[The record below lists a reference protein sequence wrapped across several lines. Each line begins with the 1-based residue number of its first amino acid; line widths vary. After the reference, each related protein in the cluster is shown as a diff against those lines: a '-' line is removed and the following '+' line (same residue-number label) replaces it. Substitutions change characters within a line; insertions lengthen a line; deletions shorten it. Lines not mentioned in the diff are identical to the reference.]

1 MYIICCLKVLVLSLF
16 LLFTSKTNLAFSKN
30 TDKVP
35 PNSFEGL
42 VLRVKKGLNSF
53 TDCSVDTLLEHCDK
67 ETTKNFECF
76 RSLGECISLGFKTA
90 LLKEKVKEEKEAP
103 NTNDEVTLTEESGRC
118 VVFDKNECA
127 IRSFESHTDD
137 SDSKFLFN
145 CYGVL
150 GSMSFLG
157 RRYLAVITDAKKIGR
172 LLLEYDVYSITSQKL
187 IPLFHPVNLS
197 SEEREFLRVFNDFD
211 ISNNFYFSY
220 TYNLSNSLQLNLS
233 YKSHLIER
241 GLNNCEEWMIF
252 DPVLMDQK
260 YCYNFSHKMDLCAIN
275 EKCFN
280 LSLAVIHGYFSE
292 SALNV
297 SGRSMTFSLVSRRSR
312 FFSGTRYRKRG
323 ITGSGYVAN
332 DVETEQILHDWGVT
346 SSVSSFV
353 LMRGSIPIFWS
364 QDPNDS
370 FLIKPPIIYPHN
382 DPTNSSARAHFK
394 QMLSCYGAP
403 VVVLNLLSDNPYTE
417 EGNLS
422 QRYKNVVDEL
432 NSELPTFLKIMYFS
446 KNIKSLLEKGVAK
459 QMLKE
464 VVDVVLENIKLLHI
478 PKFKGMNGSFSS
490 DNSRGTNGD
499 VTNIETSSIGVFRD
513 FTNCDTAYNSA
524 STNVIV
530 PKTSNKD
537 IVLQT
542 GVIRVSCLDCLD
554 RTSSF
559 SKHLSLRIFKHQLEL
574 IGINVDYEQSTCLIS
589 NYTPKQVAFNT
600 AREQSIGSE
609 RSIDDILSRSGIEGN
624 TGSLR
629 EETIIASDYFGFNQ
643 VKGLLFELIKD
654 RYEQMC
660 DELSMQYAGSK
671 ALRKYEGRSRV
682 INMSRELF
690 TTVRRRYRSFFED
703 TKIQEQTNF
712 FLYSNVLSYYSQ
724 IGVNVVKNDLD
735 DLIHFKPIP
744 IEFNNTDA
752 LILALIVYKSRVMSL
767 KKNLMGLVSRESACR
782 FGGLEQ
788 LCTKDTPDV
797 TDATEDEIPS
807 SNTPNYD
814 FKHPVYS
821 DYFNLVLDKMIEFK
835 INTTRT
841 TDTSLI
847 SPIAT
852 NIDSTTANTNSEC
865 CSIHDKVEFK
875 KKALAIILTNYLTV
889 QDQKEIDYTDLSLYK
904 PAEKVIN
911 LINAEPIQKRSA
923 ELTSPSILTS
933 CSVPSDG
940 MRGVDDSSQSPYGLS
955 LKENRSDYAMFLMPT
970 YTYDKDQWSLEP
982 RCDINSLQKFIEIR
996 S

>member
-1 MYIICCLKVLVLSLF
+1 MCDYSVIKY
-16 LLFTSKTNLAFSKN
+16 
-30 TDKVP
+30 
-35 PNSFEGL
+35 
-42 VLRVKKGLNSF
+42 
-53 TDCSVDTLLEHCDK
+53 CSVYES
-67 ETTKNFECF
+67 NS
-76 RSLGECISLGFKTA
+76 R
-90 LLKEKVKEEKEAP
+90 
-103 NTNDEVTLTEESGRC
+103 VTLTEECGRC
-118 VVFDKNECA
+118 VVFEKNECT

-145 CYGVL
+145 CYGIL
-150 GSMSFLG
+150 GSISFLG
-157 RRYLAVITDAKKIGR
+157 RRYLVVIKDAKKCGR
-172 LLLEYDVYSITSQKL
+172 LLLEHDVYSITSQKL
-187 IPLFHPVNLS
+187 IPLFHPVSLS
-197 SEEREFLRVFNDFD
+197 SEERFFVRVFNDFD

-241 GLNNCEEWMIF
+241 GMKNGEEWMIF
-252 DPVLMDQK
+252 DPALMDQK
-260 YCYNFSHKMDLCAIN
+260 YCYNFTHKMDLCEIN
-275 EKCFN
+275 EQCFN

-292 SALNV
+292 SVLNL
-297 SGRSMTFSLVSRRSR
+297 SGRSMTFGLVSRRSR

-394 QMLSCYGAP
+394 QLLSCYGAP
-403 VVVLNLLSDNPYTE
+403 VVVLNLLSDNPLTE

-422 QRYKNVVDEL
+422 ERYKKVVDEL

-464 VVDVVLENIKLLHI
+464 VVDVVLENIKLLYI
-478 PKFKGMNGSFSS
+478 PKFTGRNGTFSA
-490 DNSRGTNGD
+490 DNSRNTSSD
-499 VTNIETSSIGVFRD
+499 IAVTNTETSSTSGFGECSNGNT
-513 FTNCDTAYNSA
+513 TNNTSST
-524 STNVIV
+524 STNT
-530 PKTSNKD
+530 PNTYNKRT
-537 IVLQT
+537 ILQT

-574 IGINVDYEQSTCLIS
+574 IGIKVNYEQSTCLIS
-589 NYTPKQVAFNT
+589 NYTPRQAAFNR

-609 RSIDDILSRSGIEGN
+609 SSLDYILSRSGSEGD
-624 TGSLR
+624 TSSLR
-629 EETIIASDYFGFNQ
+629 EEAIIASDYFGFNQ

-671 ALRKYEGRSRV
+671 ALRKYEGRSRFM
-682 INMSRELF
+682 NMSRELF

-712 FLYSNVLSYYSQ
+712 FLYSNVMSYYSQ
-724 IGVNVVKNDLD
+724 IGVNVVNNDLD

-767 KKNLMGLVSRESACR
+767 KTNLMGLESPEQACR
-782 FGGLEQ
+782 FDDLEQ
-788 LCTKDTPDV
+788 LSPKDTLNG
-797 TDATEDEIPS
+797 TDDTDDKVS
-807 SNTPNYD
+807 SSDTPKYD
-814 FKHPVYS
+814 FKYPVYS
-821 DYFNLVLDKMIEFK
+821 SYFNLVLDKISEIN
-835 INTTRT
+835 INTVRT
-841 TDTSLI
+841 TNTSLTNV
-847 SPIAT
+847 IAT
-852 NIDSTTANTNSEC
+852 NTDSNTANIQSTNTITSFEC
-865 CSIHDKVEFK
+865 CSIHDKVEIK
-875 KKALAIILTNYLTV
+875 KRALTIILNNYPTM
-889 QDQKEIDYTDLSLYK
+889 QDQPEIDYTDLSLYK
-904 PAEKVIN
+904 PADKVIN
-911 LINAEPIQKRSA
+911 LINSEPIQKHSG
-923 ELTSPSILTS
+923 ELTTSPSIITS

-940 MRGVDDSSQSPYGLS
+940 IRGVDDNAQSPYGLS
-955 LKENRSDYAMFLMPT
+955 LKENRNDYVMFLMPI
-970 YTYDKDQWSLEP
+970 YTYNRDHWSLEP
-982 RCDINSLQKFIEIR
+982 KCNINSLQKFIEI